1 MAKKKKRDLPFRV
14 AAAFML
20 LPLAA
25 SVVVQINDPDG
36 LVWMLIYGY
45 SIVVTFPAIFGLY
58 SAWAIPGALGY
69 LAGFA
74 YLVPGFEAPYLK
86 SELTREGGG
95 LLIAGVWTLAL
106 AVAWYLCARPP
117 VAAPAPIPKGTLMMV
132 PPVGVGA
139 SQGGGGGCGS
149 GKCGCGK

>member
-1 MAKKKKRDLPFRV
+1 MMAKNKKRDIPFRM

-25 SVVVQINDPDG
+25 SVAVQVNDPDG
-36 LVWMLIYGY
+36 VVWMLIYGY

-106 AVAWYLCARPP
+106 AAAWYLRARPP
-117 VAAPAPIPKGTLMMV
+117 VGAPAPIPAGTLQMIR
-132 PPVGVGA
+132 PEI
-139 SQGGGGGCGS
+139 GGGGCGS